1 MPSSPP
7 PPRPTLHPSPSPA
20 GTPLGGGVIG
30 GGGTTGED
38 YGTDLL
44 PSAGLVT
51 SSEDY
56 YPTVAINALMR
67 VLRDSALAS
76 QHQVRGSG
84 HQ

>member
-1 MPSSPP
+1 
-7 PPRPTLHPSPSPA
+7 
-20 GTPLGGGVIG
+20 VIG

-76 QHQVRGSG
+76 QHQVRRFVTAYPLATVATPA
-84 HQ
+84 